1 MNINSLEEKQVLKII
16 EALSLIN
23 DRETAGW
30 IFKQYQEQKKGGPW
44 KARLRQQGFVI

>member
-1 MNINSLEEKQVLKII
+1 MNINSLKEAQVLKIV

-30 IFKQYQEQKKGGPW
+30 VFKQYQEQKKGGSW
-44 KARLRQQGFVI
+44 KKRLREQGFVI

>member
-1 MNINSLEEKQVLKII
+1 MNINSLKEEQVLKII

-30 IFKQYQEQKKGGPW
+30 VFKQYSEQKKGGAW
-44 KARLRQQGFVI
+44 KRRLREQGYVI

>member
-30 IFKQYQEQKKGGPW
+30 VFRQYTEQKKGGSW
-44 KARLRQQGFVI
+44 KKRLREQGYVI

>member
-1 MNINSLEEKQVLKII
+1 MNINSLKEAQVLKIV

-30 IFKQYQEQKKGGPW
+30 VFKQYSEQKKGGAW
-44 KARLRQQGFVI
+44 KKRLREQGFVI